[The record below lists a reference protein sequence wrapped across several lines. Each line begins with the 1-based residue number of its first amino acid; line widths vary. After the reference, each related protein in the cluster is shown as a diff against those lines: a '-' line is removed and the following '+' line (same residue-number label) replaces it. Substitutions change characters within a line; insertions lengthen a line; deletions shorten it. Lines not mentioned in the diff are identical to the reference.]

1 MLAAGVG
8 LLVQRLD
15 AHARHQR
22 ADVQSADLMSF
33 SLETAAQQP
42 AAGERMLQ
50 VQFVDAAHQRKVA
63 HAHRPGPVVRGA
75 TADVEQ
81 LGLTLHRKLVVAAG
95 LCLRSAVPP
104 W

>member
-33 SLETAAQQP
+33 SLEKATQQP
-42 AAGERMLQ
+42 AARSWRAAPSRPHSAPLGHLRG
-50 VQFVDAAHQRKVA
+50 VDLELLGDLGDRL
-63 HAHRPGPVVRGA
+63 VV
-75 TADVEQ
+75 
-81 LGLTLHRKLVVAAG
+81 LHRRQGHFGLEPRRVVEARLLAHVY
-95 LCLRSAVPP
+95 S
-104 W
+104 